1 MAIVIYYRV
10 YLVVT
15 LNNSS
20 KYYMNYY
27 IWYYMVTANCINP
40 ETMLLLSQSRVG
52 RTKSCVQYIIY

>member
-27 IWYYMVTANCINP
+27 IWYYMVTANCINKIV
-40 ETMLLLSQSRVG
+40 TG
-52 RTKSCVQYIIY
+52 ACVYRKVL